1 MAFATGFAANIQAAN
16 PPPGP
21 IDFWDPKSLDATTA
35 GGDVGLAENP
45 TFMSNPWDV
54 VFLNG
59 EPCPGLC
66 RVKAEP
72 TIHFDKKKPGGV
84 DGLTITT
91 QGYIPGP
98 VQIEILLWTPEQW
111 EFFQAV
117 ADRIWTKPKRGGTVK
132 AIDISHP
139 ATDLW
144 RIKSIVVEGVSVP
157 EDGPVPQSKI
167 VRIKAV
173 EFLPPEKTRTA
184 TIKAAGKPKRDK
196 HFITEKNAEGAKS
209 PGESETGPAGAKKD
223 TTPGSK

>member
-1 MAFATGFAANIQAAN
+1 MAFASGFAANIQAAN
-16 PPPGP
+16 PPPSP
-21 IDFWDPKSLDATTA
+21 IDFWDPNGGAVDRA
-35 GGDVGLAENP
+35 GNPILYGEGP
-45 TFMSNPWDV
+45 TFSDNPWDLI
-54 VFLNG
+54 FLNG
-59 EPCPGLC
+59 DPCPGIC
-66 RVKAEP
+66 SVKAEP

-98 VQIEILLWTPEQW
+98 VQVQIMLWTAEQW
-111 EFFQAV
+111 EFFQAI
-117 ADRIWTKPKRGGTVK
+117 ANKIWIKPKRGGQVK

-144 RIKSIVVEGVSVP
+144 QIKSIVVEGVSVP

-184 TIKAAGKPKRDK
+184 TVKQAGKVAVDK
-196 HFITEKNAEGAKS
+196 HVDRAKNAQGTKS
-209 PGESETGPAGAKKD
+209 PGESETGPTGAKKD